1 MDYKNIKYEM
11 RDRIGIITLN
21 RSDRLN
27 AINDVMIDELDDL
40 LRKIETDLDAKV
52 LIIKGAGKSFSAG
65 QDLSGNVSSTI
76 MASPPGTPGSAKE
89 LLEAQRRRSR
99 RWEYIFNYPK
109 PTIAQ
114 VHGHCIGA
122 GCYLAMV
129 CDLVIASEDAL
140 FGDPALR
147 MGLTSAM
154 PLWTWLVGD
163 KKAREL
169 VFLGRNVNGREAEQI
184 GLINMAVPASRLEQE
199 AIRYAK
205 AISICP
211 GDGMVLCKESINA
224 NLEARGV
231 GAAWRFLDDMQ
242 LINQQQPFGP
252 CEFNFFEVRN
262 KKGLEAA
269 LQERDKP
276 FKDLGF

>member
-1 MDYKNIKYEM
+1 MDYKNIKYETNE
-11 RDRIGIITLN
+11 RIGIITLN
-21 RSDRLN
+21 QPDKLN

-52 LIIKGAGKSFSAG
+52 LIIRGAGKSFSAG
-65 QDLSGNVSSTI
+65 QDLNGEISSTI
-76 MASPPGTPGSAKE
+76 MASLPGTQGSAKE

-109 PTIAQ
+109 PTIAE
-114 VHGHCIGA
+114 VHGHCIGT

-129 CDLVIASEDAL
+129 CDLVIASEDAI

-154 PLWTWLVGD
+154 PLWTWLIGD

-184 GLINMAVPASRLEQE
+184 GLINMAVPASMLEQE
-199 AIRYAK
+199 ANRYAK
-205 AISICP
+205 AISVCP
-211 GDGMVLCKESINA
+211 GDGLALCKESINA

-242 LINQQQPFGP
+242 LINWQQPFGSD
-252 CEFNFFEVRN
+252 EFNFFEVKD
-262 KKGLEAA
+262 KKGLKAA
-269 LQERDKP
+269 LQERDTP